1 MMEPELPKRAEDK
14 ADIEG
19 YFPMRKMLK
28 LSQDKTAFEIKLKS
42 VKVIKGASYKGEAI
56 HQTAK
61 GGGDIVVAVGG
72 SLWNLQIVFDD
83 LELIESDKKR
93 IIISG

>member
-28 LSQDKTAFEIKLKS
+28 LSQENKPFSLKIKSARVIEGNAYANEEI
-42 VKVIKGASYKGEAI
+42 
-56 HQTAK
+56 HTTAK
-61 GGGDIVVAVGG
+61 GGGDMVIAIGG
-72 SLWNLQIVFDD
+72 KIWNLKITFDD
-83 LELIESDKKR
+83 LELVESEKR